1 VEEGERSFQVS
12 QMATGDDPAHGAVK
26 TLMVEYRI
34 GEKTYTVKARD
45 PDTIHLTDEVVKITV
60 TQARYGILDD
70 PHRTRD
76 VRALVQR
83 ITDAG
88 HTRFPVARLAAD
100 DDPAYLV
107 VKTLVLDYVLNG
119 KEYSVRLT
127 DPETVDLLPV
137 EPESDA
143 IAQLHFDGAAGHYL
157 EVTRPGRYECRTAS
171 GQVITL
177 EVPMW
182 SDPAELSGPW
192 LVEFNPAWGGPALA
206 TFDQLTDWSQHDDA
220 GIRYYSGEAVY
231 RKTFP
236 FDPSESPRDR
246 YVLDL
251 GQVNVMADV
260 TLNGKHL
267 GVLWK
272 PPYRV
277 DVTDALRAGDN
288 VLEVRIVN
296 LWINR
301 MIGDEQLEEDSARH
315 ANGTLTHWPEWV
327 EQLRPSPTGR
337 FTFTTWRLWKRDEPL
352 QPSGLLGPVRLVPVQ
367 RWAVP

>member
-1 VEEGERSFQVS
+1 
-12 QMATGDDPAHGAVK
+12 
-26 TLMVEYRI
+26 
-34 GEKTYTVKARD
+34 
-45 PDTIHLTDEVVKITV
+45 
-60 TQARYGILDD
+60 
-70 PHRTRD
+70 
-76 VRALVQR
+76 
-83 ITDAG
+83 
-88 HTRFPVARLAAD
+88 
-100 DDPAYLV
+100 V